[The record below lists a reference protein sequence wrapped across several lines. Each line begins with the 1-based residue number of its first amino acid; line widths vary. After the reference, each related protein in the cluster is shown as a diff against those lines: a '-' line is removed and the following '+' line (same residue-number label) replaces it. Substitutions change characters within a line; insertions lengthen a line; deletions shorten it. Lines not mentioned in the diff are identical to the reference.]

1 MWFYHSS
8 IEYFHSQISLDNG
21 CYVSSMRILCFAS
34 LIFLLLL
41 FLNGRSPKRL
51 FSYHLCNGGLGAEVT
66 GEGKWRRCR
75 IRIFIV
81 HKEAS
86 FDLWNQSIHMFLI
99 CVSFLKWYSYI
110 EAQSLYVNKAYTYEL
125 NLLGGVL
132 SMTLK
137 FSLALSMSTYLE

>member
-86 FDLWNQSIHMFLI
+86 FDLWNQSIHVCSI
-99 CVSFLKWYSYI
+99 CVSFLKGGEEGVNTFMI
-110 EAQSLYVNKAYTYEL
+110 IGQRLVEVLNSLLVSIK
-125 NLLGGVL
+125 
-132 SMTLK
+132 
-137 FSLALSMSTYLE
+137 